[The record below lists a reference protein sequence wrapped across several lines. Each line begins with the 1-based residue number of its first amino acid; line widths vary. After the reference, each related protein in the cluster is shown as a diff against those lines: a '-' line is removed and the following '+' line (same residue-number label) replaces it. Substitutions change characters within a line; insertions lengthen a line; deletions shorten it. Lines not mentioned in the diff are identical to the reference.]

1 MNKGKSFLFS
11 EWNLSKRNSYLV
23 LAFSIL
29 AEQIGTACLEAS
41 EGYTILKFSVLTV
54 LLYTFTY
61 YTFCKIL
68 NQIDL
73 AVAYA
78 TWSAVGSVGATL
90 IGIWLFGQP
99 MSLIG
104 WISIAGM
111 IVGVF
116 LLNFVGTPKETPE
129 EDSTEEFTHDF
140 KQDLTAESEVAE

>member
-1 MNKGKSFLFS
+1 MNKRKSFLFS

-23 LAFSIL
+23 LALSIL

-41 EGYTILKFSVLTV
+41 EGYSILKFSVLTV

-68 NQIDL
+68 DKIDL

-90 IGIWLFGQP
+90 FGIFLFGQP
-99 MSLIG
+99 MSFIG
-104 WISIAGM
+104 WLSIAGM
-111 IVGVF
+111 VVGVF
-116 LLNFVGTPKETPE
+116 LLNCFGTPKIVPE
-129 EDSTEEFTHDF
+129 EEF
-140 KQDLTAESEVAE
+140 KQELTEESEVAK

>member
-1 MNKGKSFLFS
+1 M
-11 EWNLSKRNSYLV
+11 
-23 LAFSIL
+23 
-29 AEQIGTACLEAS
+29 
-41 EGYTILKFSVLTV
+41 
-54 LLYTFTY
+54 LYTFTY

-90 IGIWLFGQP
+90 IGILLFGQP

-104 WISIAGM
+104 WLSIAGM
-111 IVGVF
+111 ILGVF
-116 LLNFVGTPKETPE
+116 LLNFFGTPKEEPE
-129 EDSTEEFTHDF
+129 DDPAEDFKQDL

>member
-1 MNKGKSFLFS
+1 MSKKKSYFI
-11 EWNLSKRNSYLV
+11 
-23 LAFSIL
+23 LALSIL

-104 WISIAGM
+104 WLSIAGM
-111 IVGVF
+111 ILGVF
-116 LLNFVGTPKETPE
+116 LLNCFGTPKEDSE
-129 EDSTEEFTHDF
+129 EELKEDPNQEFME
-140 KQDLTAESEVAE
+140 ESEVAE

>member
-1 MNKGKSFLFS
+1 MSKKKSYFI
-11 EWNLSKRNSYLV
+11 
-23 LAFSIL
+23 LALSIL

-116 LLNFVGTPKETPE
+116 LLNFFGTPKETPE

-140 KQDLTAESEVAE
+140 KQDLTEESEVAE

>member
-78 TWSAVGSVGATL
+78 TWSAVGSVGVTL
-90 IGIWLFGQP
+90 IGILLFGQP

-104 WISIAGM
+104 WLSIAGM
-111 IVGVF
+111 ILGVF
-116 LLNFVGTPKETPE
+116 LLNCFGTPKEDPDPAE
-129 EDSTEEFTHDF
+129 DF
-140 KQDLTAESEVAE
+140 KQDLKHDLTKESEVAE

>member
-1 MNKGKSFLFS
+1 MSKKKSYFI
-11 EWNLSKRNSYLV
+11 

-104 WISIAGM
+104 WLSIAGM
-111 IVGVF
+111 ILGVF
-116 LLNFVGTPKETPE
+116 LLNCFGTPKEDSE
-129 EDSTEEFTHDF
+129 EELKEDPNQEFMEE
-140 KQDLTAESEVAE
+140 SGVAE

>member
-1 MNKGKSFLFS
+1 MSKKKSYFI
-11 EWNLSKRNSYLV
+11 
-23 LAFSIL
+23 LALSIL

-41 EGYTILKFSVLTV
+41 AGYTILKFSILTV

-68 NQIDL
+68 DKIDL

-78 TWSAVGSVGATL
+78 TWSAIGSVGATL

-116 LLNFVGTPKETPE
+116 LLNFFGTPKEESEEDPE
-129 EDSTEEFTHDF
+129 EERKQELTE
-140 KQDLTAESEVAE
+140 ESEVAE

>member
-11 EWNLSKRNSYLV
+11 EWNLSKKTSYLV
-23 LAFSIL
+23 LALSIL

-61 YTFCKIL
+61 YIFCKIL

-90 IGIWLFGQP
+90 IGIWLFAQP

-104 WISIAGM
+104 WLSITGM
-111 IVGVF
+111 ILGVF
-116 LLNFVGTPKETPE
+116 LLNCFGTPKEEPREDPE
-129 EDSTEEFTHDF
+129 EDF
-140 KQDLTAESEVAE
+140 KQDLKYDLTKESEVAE

>member
-23 LAFSIL
+23 LALSII

-54 LLYTFTY
+54 LLYCFTY

-90 IGIWLFGQP
+90 FGIFLFSQP
-99 MSLIG
+99 MSFIG
-104 WISIAGM
+104 WLSIAGM
-111 IVGVF
+111 VVGVF
-116 LLNFVGTPKETPE
+116 LLNCFGTPKQAPE
-129 EDSTEEFTHDF
+129 DDSAEDFTHD
-140 KQDLTAESEVAE
+140 LTEESEVAK